1 MRYSVRVR
9 EVVAGVFA
17 TQEEAVAAVREI
29 VLRDVDAEPEVL
41 DDETGKP
48 VTPGSSRGW
57 REHLS
62 QQIGY

>member
-1 MRYSVRVR
+1 MRYSVRVNGT
-9 EVVAGVFA
+9 VTGKFA

-29 VLRDVDAEPEVL
+29 VRQHVNAEPEIL

-57 REHLS
+57 REHLAH
-62 QQIGY
+62 QIGY